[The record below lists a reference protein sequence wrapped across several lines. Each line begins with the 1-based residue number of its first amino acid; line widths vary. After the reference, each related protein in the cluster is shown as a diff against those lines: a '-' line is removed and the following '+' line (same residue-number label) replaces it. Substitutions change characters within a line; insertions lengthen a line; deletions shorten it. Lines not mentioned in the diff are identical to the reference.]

1 MSHYEVTVEKPDLYM
16 GLLTIKE
23 LMKPTQQK

>member
-1 MSHYEVTVEKPDLYM
+1 MNHYEVTAEKPDLYM
-16 GLLTIKE
+16 DLLTIKE